1 MKRLLNVFFDLSNLL
16 QMQNDQRMV
25 DIVMWQLSVLA

>member
-25 DIVMWQLSVLA
+25 DIVIWQLSVLA